1 MLRSRLHAVVASF
14 AFGLLGIAQAAA
26 AIPAGAST
34 APWDMKE
41 QVLSMTDFFDT
52 NLPGV
57 LDAKNITL
65 HFTPKFSD
73 VRDNEYIRYPLEVRY
88 GLNNRWELTG
98 GITPFGPNP
107 LNSGVDHRWG
117 PGEFKVGARY
127 DVGRLLNV
135 FDDMTVGFETRT
147 PLGRPPIELNDH
159 YTHVKPFIA
168 TARRLTS
175 RPHVTFYAN
184 LSYDRSVELT
194 HRDAPPPEVMRR
206 NVVEVTPGLLYKPAE
221 LGYFTQYRFRHI
233 AEEQEW
239 HLAHEV
245 RAGTIWDVPI
255 ARSEAL
261 NLPGKWQL
269 ELALKVRHEEGRGTH
284 PGITARVNWRT
295 SLREVLTHKSSN
307 SAKSP

>member
-1 MLRSRLHAVVASF
+1 
-14 AFGLLGIAQAAA
+14 
-26 AIPAGAST
+26 
-34 APWDMKE
+34 
-41 QVLSMTDFFDT
+41 
-52 NLPGV
+52 
-57 LDAKNITL
+57 
-65 HFTPKFSD
+65 
-73 VRDNEYIRYPLEVRY
+73 
-88 GLNNRWELTG
+88 
-98 GITPFGPNP
+98 
-107 LNSGVDHRWG
+107 
-117 PGEFKVGARY
+117 
-127 DVGRLLNV
+127 
-135 FDDMTVGFETRT
+135 
-147 PLGRPPIELNDH
+147 
-159 YTHVKPFIA
+159 
-168 TARRLTS
+168 
-175 RPHVTFYAN
+175 
-184 LSYDRSVELT
+184 
-194 HRDAPPPEVMRR
+194 MRR